1 MTLARAELSGEIN
14 KKHDNSITAQ
24 QKFLKKFSKL
34 PCNLN
39 LCCAIISNELV

>member
-24 QKFLKKFSKL
+24 QKFLKKFSK
-34 PCNLN
+34 
-39 LCCAIISNELV
+39 

>member
-24 QKFLKKFSKL
+24 QKFLKNFQNYL
-34 PCNLN
+34 
-39 LCCAIISNELV
+39 AIKIYVVL

>member
-14 KKHDNSITAQ
+14 KKHDNIITAQ

-34 PCNLN
+34 PCN
-39 LCCAIISNELV
+39 